1 MSQQGQLSRLIEDR
15 RRNTILNWVL
25 IAFIFIVVI
34 ENIISGDIL
43 WAVFTGVVLLLALIP
58 PVSHRDVGA
67 LLPWEVLLIASLPIF
82 GRSFAEV
89 VFTSEIMTYLSVA
102 ALALMVSVELD
113 VFTPVKMTHWFAVLF
128 VIMSTMATAGVW
140 AVVRWL
146 SDIYLSTTFL
156 IEPTMTQAELHAVE
170 AQVMWEFIYST
181 IAGIVGGVIFEAYF
195 RRRIRSRDRLPEP
208 VKEVI
213 E

>member
-1 MSQQGQLSRLIEDR
+1 
-15 RRNTILNWVL
+15 
-25 IAFIFIVVI
+25 
-34 ENIISGDIL
+34 
-43 WAVFTGVVLLLALIP
+43 
-58 PVSHRDVGA
+58 
-67 LLPWEVLLIASLPIF
+67 
-82 GRSFAEV
+82 
-89 VFTSEIMTYLSVA
+89 
-102 ALALMVSVELD
+102 
-113 VFTPVKMTHWFAVLF
+113 
-128 VIMSTMATAGVW
+128 TAGVW